1 MVIKKNKKYYP
12 TDPFLFWIFQ
22 SFISGSNQI
31 EEFQRRYLVSPFDSQ
46 LAEAF
51 VATELYKMELE
62 FYFFRD
68 SKELDFYIPELKLG
82 IEVKYKEKISSSDLE
97 GLKYAQKKLLV
108 SKNTLEARNG
118 ALIIP
123 IHLFGLMNLRKI

>member
-1 MVIKKNKKYYP
+1 
-12 TDPFLFWIFQ
+12 
-22 SFISGSNQI
+22 
-31 EEFQRRYLVSPFDSQ
+31 
-46 LAEAF
+46 
-51 VATELYKMELE
+51 MELE